1 LSGGRRAAPR
11 DRTGAVSADRA
22 HGAHDPRAVGVHR
35 ERSGIAARRGARA
48 DRRHAARGGSRR
60 VLAASGRWER
70 RIGERRRRRARGFA
84 RTRPR
89 RRAAARA
96 AGTAVR
102 AARRRA
108 RRAQEQPDADRGVR
122 LGVSGG
128 RRRARV
134 HAPAALDAARGRRRR
149 SARRCDARNLVS
161 PCGARRRSVAVRRI
175 RLAAA
180 GGDGVR
186 RSGARGARRRIAGS
200 RRRRDRMDRR
210 SAGRAG
216 VVCCAAHAARRRR
229 TAIGAR
235 EARARSRRDL
245 LLGSLHRA
253 NALGAARDGVVQE
266 DDRLMRVLLVTRAN
280 AAAKPGGDAVVAE
293 RAAEALRGLGVEAD
307 FVASDEPDARGYD
320 VAHVFGIFDPH
331 VARAQFAAVRRAGV
345 PLVLS
350 PIWWDRS
357 GFFAISPRVER
368 ILTERDP
375 RRIDSALARLRA
387 DEPRIVRR
395 PGRGA
400 ERRLREQ
407 AELMRA
413 CDVAVTASEV
423 EAFVCATQ
431 LRAQHVPYVVARYGV
446 DSEYFDVP
454 RSAVRSGVV
463 CVGRIEPLKNQ
474 ALLLHALR
482 DVDADVTLVGR
493 AYEDAYIALCRRRA
507 NRRTRFVERL
517 ARAELQ

>member
-1 LSGGRRAAPR
+1 
-11 DRTGAVSADRA
+11 
-22 HGAHDPRAVGVHR
+22 
-35 ERSGIAARRGARA
+35 
-48 DRRHAARGGSRR
+48 
-60 VLAASGRWER
+60 
-70 RIGERRRRRARGFA
+70 
-84 RTRPR
+84 
-89 RRAAARA
+89 
-96 AGTAVR
+96 
-102 AARRRA
+102 
-108 RRAQEQPDADRGVR
+108 
-122 LGVSGG
+122 
-128 RRRARV
+128 
-134 HAPAALDAARGRRRR
+134 
-149 SARRCDARNLVS
+149 
-161 PCGARRRSVAVRRI
+161 
-175 RLAAA
+175 
-180 GGDGVR
+180 
-186 RSGARGARRRIAGS
+186 
-200 RRRRDRMDRR
+200 
-210 SAGRAG
+210 
-216 VVCCAAHAARRRR
+216 
-229 TAIGAR
+229 
-235 EARARSRRDL
+235 
-245 LLGSLHRA
+245 
-253 NALGAARDGVVQE
+253 
-266 DDRLMRVLLVTRAN
+266 MRVLLVTRAN

-517 ARAELQ
+517 ARAELQALLARSAVHVLPSFGDLPGLVSLEAAALGARVVAGGRGSEREYLGPHADYVDPLEPDAIRDAVQRALTRGARSAGDALDIRLRALTWHGHAETLREAYALAVR